1 MYVLVLLLR
10 RYWLNCVV
18 DPVWSTLAT
27 RSNKAKHGVMQG
39 KYFAQSAI
47 VISHSYY
54 IAGSISV
61 FQETSIDGG
70 RVWKK
75 CTKIGTK
82 YGRSIRYQRRKSW
95 ARKISLTTIIYT
107 LTLPKGRL

>member
-1 MYVLVLLLR
+1 MYVLVLLLH
-10 RYWLNCVV
+10 RYLLNCVV
-18 DPVWSTLAT
+18 DPVWSAPAT

-39 KYFAQSAI
+39 KYFAQFAI

-54 IAGSISV
+54 IAGSIGV
-61 FQETSIDGG
+61 FQETGIDGG

-82 YGRSIRYQRRKSW
+82 YGRSICYQRRKSW
-95 ARKISLTTIIYT
+95 ASKSSLTIIYT
-107 LTLPKGRL
+107 LTFPKGRL